1 MKFSLKKKISKL
13 TIIRACISYVKNTEA
28 FLVLHQGFNSL
39 SDNRAGLARTKD
51 EILSRTEIFICYL
64 IGSRVTRTAFRFY
77 WEGLL
82 SGHYMMFA
90 CTLGQNLENEPWL
103 ALRKRRVS
111 AAGIESIWRWRSH
124 LTAWAQPSSLLKL
137 KCWTCFDKLE
147 KVATSWPA
155 PDPRRSWSFQNAS
168 VSRGANLLGSNKR
181 GGTVI

>member
-64 IGSRVTRTAFRFY
+64 IGSRVTRTTFKFY
-77 WEGLL
+77 WEGPL

-90 CTLGQNLENEPWL
+90 CTLGQNLEKNEPWL

-124 LTAWAQPSSLLKL
+124 LTVWPQPSSLLPPQTEVLDLFWQIGKSRHFL
-137 KCWTCFDKLE
+137 TG
-147 KVATSWPA
+147 SWP
-155 PDPRRSWSFQNAS
+155 PPELKLSECISEQRC
-168 VSRGANLLGSNKR
+168 
-181 GGTVI
+181 

>member
-1 MKFSLKKKISKL
+1 MKFSLKKISKL

-51 EILSRTEIFICYL
+51 EILSRTDSLVLASLVQPSGFIGRAPCQ
-64 IGSRVTRTAFRFY
+64 VTTWCLPALWGRT
-77 WEGLL
+77 WKK
-82 SGHYMMFA
+82 
-90 CTLGQNLENEPWL
+90 NEPWL

-124 LTAWAQPSSLLKL
+124 LTAWPQPSSLLKL